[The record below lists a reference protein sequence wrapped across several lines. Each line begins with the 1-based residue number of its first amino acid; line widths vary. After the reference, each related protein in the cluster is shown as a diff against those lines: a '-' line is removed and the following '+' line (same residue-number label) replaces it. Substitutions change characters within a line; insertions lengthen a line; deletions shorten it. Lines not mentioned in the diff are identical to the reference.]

1 MEPRRNFK
9 TEAEEVPED
18 NWNIEAKRFRCPFRT
33 EEGQVCGVHQDRL
46 NEVLNHFYRHHFERT
61 AKDSVFEEAL
71 ACFHADCHMM
81 FMTHDKLVKHL
92 QSHNGGR
99 DSLYYI
105 KYIMDHMEEGKSDA
119 IAWVRVE
126 AEKEKKLVEEEK
138 SQLNEKL
145 NGTKK
150 ELEDAKGE
158 MRKYRKKSDISKE
171 KIAKLEAELKE
182 VKAKFEAE
190 LKETKGSLENQQ
202 AGHDK
207 LIEAKAKLEIKL
219 DIQKTDNEELKR
231 IKRAHEACGD
241 TRLGEKVKKQER
253 MIKKLRQLL
262 RAKASENNQLSAKVL
277 KLEIADSGDEEEMED
292 GEYMEE
298 EA

>member
-1 MEPRRNFK
+1 MQFTHFSR
-9 TEAEEVPED
+9 D
-18 NWNIEAKRFRCPFRT
+18 NNQLEGLDILHLCP
-33 EEGQVCGVHQDRL
+33 
-46 NEVLNHFYRHHFERT
+46 Y
-61 AKDSVFEEAL
+61 
-71 ACFHADCHMM
+71 
-81 FMTHDKLVKHL
+81 DKLVKHL

-158 MRKYRKKSDISKE
+158 MRKYRKKSDTSKE

-219 DIQKTDNEELKR
+219 DIQKTDNEELKVGSEHKFKTLL
-231 IKRAHEACGD
+231 IFQLN
-241 TRLGEKVKKQER
+241 TKKWQTQTP
-253 MIKKLRQLL
+253 LHT
-262 RAKASENNQLSAKVL
+262 A
-277 KLEIADSGDEEEMED
+277 
-292 GEYMEE
+292 
-298 EA
+298 